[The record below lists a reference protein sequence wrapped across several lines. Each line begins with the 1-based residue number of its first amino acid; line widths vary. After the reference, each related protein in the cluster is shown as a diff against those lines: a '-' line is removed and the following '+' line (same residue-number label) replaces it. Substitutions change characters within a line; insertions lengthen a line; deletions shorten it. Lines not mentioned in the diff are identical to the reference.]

1 MATVRLLGE
10 DANPDIY
17 QTLLQNYK
25 TKAAELP
32 QVSDAEIENAKQMQ
46 QYGTLANAVSK
57 LVSSAGSFQGQ
68 QAKPMDFSEIGESGM
83 RDVAL
88 KRQQQQDKLNLLNS
102 EYGKDLQAQQA
113 KDAAIAGKAAARR
126 QAEMDEFTRQK
137 NKQELEKGSYTLGQ
151 KKVDEE
157 YAKKYEEWTSTGLS
171 NATKNLAK
179 LQNARTILEK
189 YANSEKFNLISGNV
203 AGRAP
208 EILRTEESREL
219 EQNIKS
225 IAQES
230 LKAILGTQFTDN
242 EGQRIMKDAY
252 DPTLSA
258 AANLRKLD
266 STLKELHERFEN
278 QESKRRYFEENNR
291 GTIRGWKAPYDYPD
305 PVPNQNQTQTSP
317 TANSETVV
325 RNGIT
330 YKKVPGGWRKQ

>member
-1 MATVRLLGE
+1 MQKIFPG
-10 DANPDIY
+10 DADPDIY
-17 QTLLQNYK
+17 QQKLNEYRN
-25 TKAAELP
+25 KAALIP
-32 QVSDAEIENAKQMQ
+32 GVTDAEIENARQMQ

-68 QAKPMDFSEIGESGM
+68 QAKPMDFSEVGESGM

-88 KRQQQQDKLNLLNS
+88 KRQQQQDKLKLLDS

-126 QAEMDEFTRQK
+126 QAEMDQFTREK

-189 YANSEKFNLISGNV
+189 YANSEKFNLVSGNV
-203 AGRAP
+203 VGRAP
-208 EILRTEESREL
+208 DIARTEESREL

-230 LKAILGTQFTDN
+230 LKAILGTQFTDS

-266 STLKELHERFEN
+266 STLKELQERFEN

-291 GTIRGWKAPYDYPD
+291 GTIRGWKAPYNYPD
-305 PVPNQNQTQTSP
+305 PVPDDKQKSP
-317 TANSETVV
+317 TLTEETKTV
-325 RNGIT
+325 NGQK
-330 YKKVPGGWRKQ
+330 YRKVQGGWEVVN